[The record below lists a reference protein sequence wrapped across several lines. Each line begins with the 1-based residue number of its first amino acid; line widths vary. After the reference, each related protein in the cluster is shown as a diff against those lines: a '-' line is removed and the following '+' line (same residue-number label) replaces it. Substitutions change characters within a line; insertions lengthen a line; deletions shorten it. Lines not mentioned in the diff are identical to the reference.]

1 MFIGIILLTLLG
13 SHIHLQKKMYVVIK
27 LILCRFR
34 VNFMCCVNFM
44 LFSCQLYIEYYSVLI
59 QFGFDIV
66 KYDVLEFTQCRNI
79 FTSNREIRIQK

>member
-1 MFIGIILLTLLG
+1 
-13 SHIHLQKKMYVVIK
+13 
-27 LILCRFR
+27 
-34 VNFMCCVNFM
+34 MCCVNFM